1 MNQHSKQR
9 FYFTKTL
16 RSLKVCLGEKILKKG
31 KVLLGMYYFSQMTR
45 LYCFFI

>member
-9 FYFTKTL
+9 FYFTDI
-16 RSLKVCLGEKILKKG
+16 KVSQGMFRWKNIKKR

-45 LYCFFI
+45 LYRFFI